1 MNTLSLTISSP
12 SGRDVWPDTSLTPS
26 LDLVFSRG
34 ARKLRRN
41 TSLIDSWME
50 QLFPHQKDEIAIS
63 TLLARGDPDFSV
75 YPHYLCCELVDYSAG
90 MNDVFVKRLQNLS
103 SAAIDNGRY
112 NNLLT
117 ASFDGLLTRNVSEW
131 PSLLLI
137 GLQEDPKIG
146 STPATEAHNRP
157 MSTVLPT
164 GPQSRHWIAK
174 MNEIQMLF
182 HQSNENTPDDREHV
196 KPNGVWLWGEGP
208 RRELQDSSLLVSAQ
222 SPELIA
228 LSRATN
234 ATMTSVDQILS
245 EGSPQN
251 NALIDIHINEDSNTI
266 VAANELVSKGMALLK
281 SGLYTQLNV
290 QLMQNSI
297 VLDTSCTKYS
307 LHKFWVKTGKTI
319 DWVRDACS

>member
-1 MNTLSLTISSP
+1 
-12 SGRDVWPDTSLTPS
+12 
-26 LDLVFSRG
+26 
-34 ARKLRRN
+34 
-41 TSLIDSWME
+41 
-50 QLFPHQKDEIAIS
+50 
-63 TLLARGDPDFSV
+63 
-75 YPHYLCCELVDYSAG
+75 
-90 MNDVFVKRLQNLS
+90 
-103 SAAIDNGRY
+103 
-112 NNLLT
+112 
-117 ASFDGLLTRNVSEW
+117 
-131 PSLLLI
+131 
-137 GLQEDPKIG
+137 
-146 STPATEAHNRP
+146 
-157 MSTVLPT
+157 
-164 GPQSRHWIAK
+164 
-174 MNEIQMLF
+174 
-182 HQSNENTPDDREHV
+182 V

-228 LSRATN
+228 LSRAAN

-245 EGSPQN
+245 EDSPQH
-251 NALIDIHINEDSNTI
+251 NALIDIHISEDSNTI